1 MGVVI
6 LADPAAFAPHWLA
19 THSLLNPECTRE
31 PMITQPTSISS
42 PPASYDGAAQSS
54 RAIWCPKGHLL
65 DCCLQR
71 SSRPLS
77 TVVTWARVWLS
88 GWRRAGLFLVHFS
101 EAVRLKWLSLIS
113 NGMLVRS
120 VCDLSCGWS
129 GRLRLVRDLG
139 LPIFMNP
146 GGEWLRLHLHLV
158 LASVLGSNHSDLIL
172 R

>member
-1 MGVVI
+1 MQCSQLRTGACLGVVT
-6 LADPAAFAPHWLA
+6 LADPAASAPHRLT
-19 THSLLNPECTRE
+19 THSLLNPESTRA
-31 PMITQPTSISS
+31 PMITQHTSISS
-42 PPASYDGAAQSS
+42 LPASYDGADLLKATSWTLLSS
-54 RAIWCPKGHLL
+54 GVESAAPAH
-65 DCCLQR
+65 
-71 SSRPLS
+71 
-77 TVVTWARVWLS
+77 VWLS

-120 VCDLSCGWS
+120 ACDLSCGWS

-139 LPIFMNP
+139 LPIF
-146 GGEWLRLHLHLV
+146 GEWLRLHLHLV